1 MSESSKIR
9 VGAAFWI
16 VGILLLL
23 WNIYGCFLYIMEM
36 TMSDA
41 EYAKLYGDVMA
52 ELRPTTPKWVPAFFA
67 IAVWSGLL
75 ASLLLLLR
83 KRWAVPV
90 FILSMI
96 GIVISMSWG
105 IVNADMRAAAG
116 TMGIVMPIIVG
127 GIGLF
132 QIWWSRRQSA
142 LGRLS

>member
-1 MSESSKIR
+1 MSENIKTS

-23 WNIYGCFLYIMEM
+23 WNIFGCYLYIMDM

-41 EYAKLYGDVMA
+41 DYAKTYGDVMA
-52 ELRPTTPKWVPAFFA
+52 ELRPTTPIWVTAFYA

-83 KRWAVPV
+83 KKWAVPLYV
-90 FILSMI
+90 LSMI